1 MSGVLCEDCQGYF
14 QTSEHPC
21 GTKLAKEVEALKYEL
36 MGKDVHPDFE
46 RGEYAGQ
53 DSMMRHIALLSEDNN
68 SQLADAVKACAL
80 VKVRAEILR
89 QVAETLESASYKT
102 GEAYDPEAA
111 QAFRVELCILQARAE
126 KYAGKK
132 EE

>member
-21 GTKLAKEVEALKYEL
+21 GTKLAKEVEALKLEL
-36 MGKDVHPDFE
+36 MAKDVQPDFE
-46 RGEYAGQ
+46 RGEFAGQ
-53 DSMMRHIALLSEDNN
+53 DSMMRHIGLLSEDNN
-68 SQLADAVKACAL
+68 SQLADAVRACSL

-89 QVAETLESASYKT
+89 QTAEYLEAASFKT
-102 GEAYDPEAA
+102 GDNYDPEAA
-111 QAFRVELCILQARAE
+111 RALRFELCIIQSRAE